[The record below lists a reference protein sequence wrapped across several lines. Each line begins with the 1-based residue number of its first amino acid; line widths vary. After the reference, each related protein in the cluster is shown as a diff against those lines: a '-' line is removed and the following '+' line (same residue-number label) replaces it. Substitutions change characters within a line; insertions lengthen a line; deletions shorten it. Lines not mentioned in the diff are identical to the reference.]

1 MKNFKKMMEN
11 NWAAYAFATCSA
23 VLLFIFLTNF
33 DSFLKTVES
42 IEGLLSPIIIGA
54 VLAYLLNPIVA
65 FFEQRALKKIKRDK
79 TRYSLSVI
87 LAVVCFVAV
96 LVLFFLA
103 LIRRSSLQSWISS
116 RRSSRSILQSL
127 RIRSVK
133 RSTTS
138 WAMCLL
144 CSTVFC
150 RSLSIWEARFL
161 TSASDL
167 SLQSIS

>member
-65 FFEQRALKKIKRDK
+65 FFEQRLIYELPEDVERFKQNLILDCTQCDKIAKEN
-79 TRYSLSVI
+79 TNSVRKEI
-87 LAVVCFVAV
+87 
-96 LVLFFLA
+96 
-103 LIRRSSLQSWISS
+103 
-116 RRSSRSILQSL
+116 
-127 RIRSVK
+127 
-133 RSTTS
+133 
-138 WAMCLL
+138 
-144 CSTVFC
+144 
-150 RSLSIWEARFL
+150 
-161 TSASDL
+161 
-167 SLQSIS
+167 